1 MEKNT
6 EFTTSVAMCTYNGA
20 KYLESQLRTILNQT
34 IPPDE
39 IIVCDDC
46 SKDNSVSICRNILS
60 RWDGKWEV
68 VRNEQNLGFKKNF
81 EKAISLCHGDIIF
94 LSDQDDVWNTKKLE
108 KMLPVF
114 HDPNVV
120 LAFHDATLVNE
131 NLEQLY
137 PSFWRTLGF
146 NPSDFSKGDYRIVFA
161 HNVMQG
167 AACCFRRKLFEIA
180 APFPL
185 EAIHDE
191 WLLLVGLSIGKVI
204 PVSQTLLQYRQ
215 AQNAIGG
222 MPLTIPDKIRKWWKT
237 FNKGFDSHR
246 EYLKSRSQIF
256 TLLVERNREQ
266 GNYNQFSA
274 NIVKFNEF
282 LSTRIRKINDRVDRL
297 NKSKFNQWYFPFE
310 AKKQWLKDW
319 IYFLANLNS
328 KNKGVSR

>member
-46 SKDNSVSICRNILS
+46 SKDDSVSICRNILS
-60 RWDGKWEV
+60 GWDGKWEV
-68 VRNEQNLGFKKNF
+68 VRNEKNLGFKKNF
-81 EKAISLCHGDIIF
+81 QKAISLCHGDIIF
-94 LSDQDDVWNTKKLE
+94 LSDQDDVWDTEKLE

-114 HDPNVV
+114 HDSNVV

-185 EAIHDE
+185 AAIHDE

-204 PVSQTLLQYRQ
+204 PVRQTLLQYRQ
-215 AQNAIGG
+215 AQNVIGG
-222 MPLTIPDKIRKWWKT
+222 MPLTFSQKFIKWYKA
-237 FNKGFDSHR
+237 FKKGLYIHS
-246 EYLKSRSQIF
+246 EYLHNRYQVF
-256 TLLVERNREQ
+256 TLLTKRTKELQ
-266 GNYNQFSA
+266 
-274 NIVKFNEF
+274 
-282 LSTRIRKINDRVDRL
+282 INDRLCTHLDDFSNFLLRRI
-297 NKSKFNQWYFPFE
+297 KSSNNIISRVPKKEYYYWYSHTE
-310 AKKQWLKDW
+310 AKKQWLKD
-319 IYFLANLNS
+319 LLLVEANIF
-328 KNKGVSR
+328 R